1 MHWTAAQPGCLDTE
15 RELMLIDQTPGEIVF
30 LSAAD
35 TDLSSVSS
43 VWRRRFGNRLRIAHA
58 FSLRQPVAADHYI
71 ETVVRKSKL
80 IVARLL
86 GGQAYFAHFIQGL
99 SDLKEEPVRPKFLI
113 FSGTGS
119 DEEELAGLSDF
130 PPGVCRRMF
139 EFFKH
144 GGIENIR
151 RAADGV
157 EQLLANRDELLEPVL
172 MPEFGVYKTSANPAI
187 ATVWICFYR
196 AWLQAGDLE
205 VVDALFAALEEKGLQ
220 VHCLYSL
227 SLRSPAVQAEF
238 RIHAQECRPDVVL
251 VMQSFSICLNDGE
264 RVSFF
269 EELDCPVLQVPVA
282 LCSKEAWLGSLGGL
296 APAEVAMNVALPEID
311 GRLFG
316 TVIGFKE
323 EETRLAEIEFTLKR
337 LKPDSSQIRHVAE
350 WVRNWAS
357 LRHVPPSNK
366 RLAIVLSN
374 YPNRDGRIGNGVG
387 LDTPASTVK
396 MLFRLSEAG
405 YLVEPCPKDGEELM
419 RWLQSGITNDRERSY
434 GKPCYQEMN
443 REKFEAFVGSLPPK
457 RRDELGRDWQLAFW
471 ENMPVAGIQLGN
483 VFVGIQPPRGYS
495 LQPQAIYHSP
505 TLPPPPEYLAFYLWI
520 RKTFGAHAVV
530 HLGKHGNLE
539 WLPGRSVALGE
550 DDYPWFCL
558 GPLPHFYP
566 FIVNNPGE
574 GSQAKRRTAAVIVD
588 HLTPPLTRAGLY
600 GELEKM
606 ERLLEEHA
614 HCLSLYPSRAT
625 ELEREIGQTLEHSS
639 WRNDLPSGAKS
650 IDAIGSF
657 LCDIKESQIRSALH
671 VLGER
676 PTGEREIDFVL
687 SLVRVPSGNRPG
699 LLEALNSRGVD
710 WNAADPPEFNL
721 DDLTSAERDALEAKA
736 RTWLGDILSGRDAL
750 PRDPA
755 KDEREGFPASDPD
768 LQRLRR
774 FVLRQV
780 IPRLSQCE
788 NELQSLLDGL
798 SGQFVPPG
806 PAGAP
811 TRGRIDVLPTGR
823 NFFGI
828 DPRAVPTQTAW
839 HCGKAMAHQL
849 IERHLQEQGE
859 YPRKIALVVWG
870 TSNMRTGGDD
880 IAQALCL
887 WGCEPVWEE
896 VSGRVVD
903 FRVLP
908 LSLLGRPRVD
918 VLLRVSGMFRDAFG
932 ETMRL
937 LATVPK
943 RLAEQDEPLELNPI
957 RESWLRD
964 QQIAIERGIA
974 RQEAGRLASLRVFS
988 SEPGAYGTGLLPL
1001 IDAGNWESKRDLVDV
1016 FCRWGGFAFDS
1027 DGSAD
1032 EQTELFRARLSEIEV
1047 VHQNQDNREHDILDS
1062 DDYFQFQGGLHAA
1075 VEQLRG
1081 SAPATYH
1088 GDSCRPDRPR
1098 VRTLAEE
1105 VVRVIHSRVLNPR
1118 WIEAM
1123 RRHGYKGA
1131 FEMAATVDY
1140 LFGYGATTNL
1150 IKDIHYQ
1157 EVARAL
1163 LLDPEQKK
1171 FFQRHNPAAL
1181 EEATE
1186 RLLEAAERG
1195 LWECPDKDTV
1205 AALESN
1211 LLELQGQLE

>member
-1 MHWTAAQPGCLDTE
+1 M
-15 RELMLIDQTPGEIVF
+15 
-30 LSAAD
+30 
-35 TDLSSVSS
+35 
-43 VWRRRFGNRLRIAHA
+43 
-58 FSLRQPVAADHYI
+58 
-71 ETVVRKSKL
+71 
-80 IVARLL
+80 
-86 GGQAYFAHFIQGL
+86 
-99 SDLKEEPVRPKFLI
+99 
-113 FSGTGS
+113 
-119 DEEELAGLSDF
+119 
-130 PPGVCRRMF
+130 
-139 EFFKH
+139 
-144 GGIENIR
+144 
-151 RAADGV
+151 
-157 EQLLANRDELLEPVL
+157 
-172 MPEFGVYKTSANPAI
+172 
-187 ATVWICFYR
+187 
-196 AWLQAGDLE
+196 
-205 VVDALFAALEEKGLQ
+205 
-220 VHCLYSL
+220 
-227 SLRSPAVQAEF
+227 
-238 RIHAQECRPDVVL
+238 
-251 VMQSFSICLNDGE
+251 
-264 RVSFF
+264 
-269 EELDCPVLQVPVA
+269 
-282 LCSKEAWLGSLGGL
+282 
-296 APAEVAMNVALPEID
+296 
-311 GRLFG
+311 
-316 TVIGFKE
+316 
-323 EETRLAEIEFTLKR
+323 
-337 LKPDSSQIRHVAE
+337 
-350 WVRNWAS
+350 
-357 LRHVPPSNK
+357 
-366 RLAIVLSN
+366 
-374 YPNRDGRIGNGVG
+374 
-387 LDTPASTVK
+387 
-396 MLFRLSEAG
+396 
-405 YLVEPCPKDGEELM
+405 
-419 RWLQSGITNDRERSY
+419 
-434 GKPCYQEMN
+434 
-443 REKFEAFVGSLPPK
+443 
-457 RRDELGRDWQLAFW
+457 
-471 ENMPVAGIQLGN
+471 
-483 VFVGIQPPRGYS
+483 
-495 LQPQAIYHSP
+495 
-505 TLPPPPEYLAFYLWI
+505 
-520 RKTFGAHAVV
+520 
-530 HLGKHGNLE
+530 
-539 WLPGRSVALGE
+539 
-550 DDYPWFCL
+550 
-558 GPLPHFYP
+558 
-566 FIVNNPGE
+566 
-574 GSQAKRRTAAVIVD
+574 
-588 HLTPPLTRAGLY
+588 
-600 GELEKM
+600 
-606 ERLLEEHA
+606 
-614 HCLSLYPSRAT
+614 
-625 ELEREIGQTLEHSS
+625 
-639 WRNDLPSGAKS
+639 
-650 IDAIGSF
+650 
-657 LCDIKESQIRSALH
+657 
-671 VLGER
+671 
-676 PTGEREIDFVL
+676 
-687 SLVRVPSGNRPG
+687 
-699 LLEALNSRGVD
+699 
-710 WNAADPPEFNL
+710 
-721 DDLTSAERDALEAKA
+721 EAKA
-736 RTWLGDILSGRDAL
+736 RTWLGDILNGRDAL

-755 KDEREGFPASDPD
+755 KDEPEGLPASDPD
-768 LQRLRR
+768 LQRLRT

-788 NELQSLLDGL
+788 NELQTLLDGL
-798 SGQFVPPG
+798 SGRFVPPG

-839 HCGKAMAHQL
+839 QCGKAMAHQL
-849 IERHLQEQGE
+849 IERHRQEQGE

-896 VSGRVVD
+896 ASGRVVD
-903 FRVLP
+903 FRILP

-937 LATVPK
+937 VATVPK

-964 QQIAIERGIA
+964 RQIAIERGIA
-974 RQEAGRLASLRVFS
+974 RQEAARLAALRVFS

-1032 EQTELFRARLSEIEV
+1032 EQTDLFRARLSEIEV

-1088 GDSCRPDRPR
+1088 GDSCRPDRPC
-1098 VRTLAEE
+1098 VRTLEEE

-1195 LWECPDKDTV
+1195 LWECPDKNTV